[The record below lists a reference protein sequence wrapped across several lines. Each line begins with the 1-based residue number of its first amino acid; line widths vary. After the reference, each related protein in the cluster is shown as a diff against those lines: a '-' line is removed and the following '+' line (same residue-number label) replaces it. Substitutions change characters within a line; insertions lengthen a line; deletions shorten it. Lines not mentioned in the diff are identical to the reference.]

1 MRLATVQAIVVELS
15 DITTSERGC
24 LVIGPDGKLYEL
36 ILPIM
41 PSLSDV
47 GGMDQAE
54 ETRELV
60 LEPSEYVLCAYR
72 AIQKLARLYEEH
84 PSFF

>member
-41 PSLSDV
+41 PSLSDM
-47 GGMDQAE
+47 GGMDQAG
-54 ETRELV
+54 ETRDLV
-60 LEPSEYVLCAYR
+60 PEPSGYVLCAYR